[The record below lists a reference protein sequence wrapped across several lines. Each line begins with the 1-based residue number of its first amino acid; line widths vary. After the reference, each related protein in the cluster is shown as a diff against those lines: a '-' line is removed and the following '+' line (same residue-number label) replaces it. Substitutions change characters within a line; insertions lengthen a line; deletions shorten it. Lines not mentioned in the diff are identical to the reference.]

1 MIRKYTSVI
10 GSKLSYFLS
19 LMVDTRCSFYL
30 NLLKPCL
37 HLYVDMLLHILL
49 YFRIKKL
56 KRLNPFFSCTFHST
70 QRLLTPRGS
79 FLCPEFK
86 CQLCLPD
93 AHVAMSGP
101 DAGSL
106 RSRLAQSAAQ
116 AASPLGHPAASQLEL
131 VGTRTPVFCRAASQG
146 PPPLS
151 SGSSVHQPPSQNAD
165 AALFLLFLSFPSHQ
179 QILLIRSLKSRLNPT
194 ICLLLPCYH
203 SSGGLSYLLTGLFLR
218 LPLTPKSVL
227 NKAGRTKLSKWKSDL
242 VTHLLKTLPWHPL
255 THRLNPRVLPWLS
268 VLPP

>member
-1 MIRKYTSVI
+1 MRQKFNLTKKGEKTPNKTEEIAELLINVFFDHKKYSLLKDQLKAQHWKMLSLGYCWQHRVGRGDMIRKYTSVI

-106 RSRLAQSAAQ
+106 RSRLA
-116 AASPLGHPAASQLEL
+116 
-131 VGTRTPVFCRAASQG
+131 
-146 PPPLS
+146 
-151 SGSSVHQPPSQNAD
+151 
-165 AALFLLFLSFPSHQ
+165 
-179 QILLIRSLKSRLNPT
+179 
-194 ICLLLPCYH
+194 
-203 SSGGLSYLLTGLFLR
+203 
-218 LPLTPKSVL
+218 
-227 NKAGRTKLSKWKSDL
+227 
-242 VTHLLKTLPWHPL
+242 
-255 THRLNPRVLPWLS
+255 
-268 VLPP
+268 